1 MAIRTENKYFN
12 RLGSN
17 IKDARAERGISQ
29 VALAKLADIDRS
41 YIIGNQIILGKYKSN
56 SQKLASF
63 FHELGHLLVSGALDK
78 YNAEEKAWE
87 VAYQLMKNSKI
98 KLHPST
104 VKWCNKQLQSY
115 EQFR

>member
-41 YIIGNQIILGKYKSN
+41 YISQLENGLVNPSLSLLLG
-56 SQKLASF
+56 LATAL
-63 FHELGHLLVSGALDK
+63 HVPLLTLI
-78 YNAEEKAWE
+78 NME
-87 VAYQLMKNSKI
+87 
-98 KLHPST
+98 
-104 VKWCNKQLQSY
+104 
-115 EQFR
+115 